1 MAKVSEAQ
9 RRASAKWDHKNKSR
23 RQYINKRTITRNFI
37 KKEATKEDL
46 GEFKIL
52 LKNREKELWFSVVHM
67 CEMYAMEFVKR

>member
-9 RRASAKWDHKNKSR
+9 RRASAKWDRKNKSR
-23 RQYINKRTITRNFI
+23 RQYINKRSITRNFI

-52 LKNREKELWFSVVHM
+52 LKNREKE
-67 CEMYAMEFVKR
+67 A

>member
-9 RRASAKWDHKNKSR
+9 KRASRKWDHKNKSR
-23 RQYINKRTITRNFI
+23 RQYINKRSITRNFI

-52 LKNREKELWFSVVHM
+52 IKNREK
-67 CEMYAMEFVKR
+67 